1 MNPGEGAVTAL
12 AFHTPAGAAQPTHLL
27 SGSADGTFCVWAAGG
42 SWDCLK
48 ASRSAGQDT
57 INGLQPACCHTACL
71 QRLSVCEG

>member
-48 ASRSAGQDT
+48 ASRSADQDT
-57 INGLQPACCHTACL
+57 INSLQPTCCHTACL
-71 QRLSVCEG
+71 QRLSAGEG